1 MAGGWFD
8 PNAVN
13 WFDESASQG
22 GWFDETLQ
30 DASFGGGG
38 GGGTVTFVQ
47 SAHGEAGSGVSPTAT
62 FSSNVTSGNLLVIVA
77 SAYRAGTPPHAF
89 SLGDLTKSSGT
100 ATLGTAQ
107 LDIQHA
113 RSTGSN
119 EGRVAIW
126 SIPVTGTGSLTLS
139 LAVNT
144 GDYANLAAAEFS
156 GADTTSGR
164 LDTSLGNDGPGT
176 GTGCVIGDMTS
187 AGAGVFVGGFAA
199 YTSTTSSWT
208 PDGAFTTIFNVG
220 DVAYNASAAIYRIVS
235 SATTD
240 SADVSISPGYDA
252 PGWSGASAIYKAGSG
267 GGTSTYSYTGTG
279 GAVFAGS
286 ATLSKSKAYTPSGGG
301 IAGGSATVAKS
312 KAYTASGG
320 AIAAGAATVA
330 KSKTY
335 TPTGGAVFAG
345 AATSVKSK
353 AYTPT
358 GGAVFAGA
366 ATTAFQSAGS
376 TTYPYVGS
384 GGATF
389 GGSATTAYVPFSDQ
403 PATEHASGGYGWA
416 NLARI
421 ERSRK
426 RKRELEEE
434 ADRLEM
440 ALAAD
445 GLVTPSPEVVAR
457 FTVREYAPVANTFN
471 KRTQRAIAYAER
483 AQTALA
489 YEMAL
494 RQVQKEIEDEEAAIV
509 MLLALVS

>member
-1 MAGGWFD
+1 MLF
-8 PNAVN
+8 
-13 WFDESASQG
+13 
-22 GWFDETLQ
+22 
-30 DASFGGGG
+30 
-38 GGGTVTFVQ
+38 
-47 SAHGEAGSGVSPTAT
+47 
-62 FSSNVTSGNLLVIVA
+62 
-77 SAYRAGTPPHAF
+77 
-89 SLGDLTKSSGT
+89 
-100 ATLGTAQ
+100 
-107 LDIQHA
+107 
-113 RSTGSN
+113 RS
-119 EGRVAIW
+119 
-126 SIPVTGTGSLTLS
+126 
-139 LAVNT
+139 
-144 GDYANLAAAEFS
+144 
-156 GADTTSGR
+156 
-164 LDTSLGNDGPGT
+164 
-176 GTGCVIGDMTS
+176 
-187 AGAGVFVGGFAA
+187 
-199 YTSTTSSWT
+199 
-208 PDGAFTTIFNVG
+208 
-220 DVAYNASAAIYRIVS
+220 
-235 SATTD
+235 
-240 SADVSISPGYDA
+240 
-252 PGWSGASAIYKAGSG
+252 
-267 GGTSTYSYTGTG
+267 
-279 GAVFAGS
+279 
-286 ATLSKSKAYTPSGGG
+286 
-301 IAGGSATVAKS
+301 
-312 KAYTASGG
+312 
-320 AIAAGAATVA
+320 
-330 KSKTY
+330 
-335 TPTGGAVFAG
+335 
-345 AATSVKSK
+345 ATSVKSK